1 MSQVNEFIRS
11 FDLIIFD
18 LDGTL
23 IDSHNQIEKAMN
35 QARIELGYGKSP
47 SGQIFEK
54 LGQPVY
60 ELFGDLD
67 LSPNLQE
74 QLISLFRSYLNKKI
88 EVHNQ
93 CFPNVIELLSL
104 IRANKIKIA
113 IATSKQTVMAEKVV
127 KNSLLVGNIDH
138 VQGTDGFAPKPN
150 PEVIQLCLHN
160 FPGHQAIMIGDR
172 TEDILAAKNA
182 GITSIGVAQSAHSE
196 SKLLSA
202 GAVQSFRNITQLLNW
217 FRD

>member
-1 MSQVNEFIRS
+1 MSQVNEFISS

-23 IDSHNQIEKAMN
+23 IDSHFQIEKAMN

-88 EVHNQ
+88 EVYNQ
-93 CFPNVIELLSL
+93 CFPSVIELLSI

-113 IATSKQTVMAEKVV
+113 IATSKQTMMAEKVV

-138 VQGTDGFAPKPN
+138 IQGTDGFPPKPN
-150 PEVIQLCLHN
+150 PEVIQMCLRN
-160 FPGHQAIMIGDR
+160 FPGYQAIMIGDR

-196 SKLLSA
+196 SKLLRA
-202 GAVQSFRNITQLLNW
+202 GAVRSFRNITQLLKWISN
-217 FRD
+217 

>member
-1 MSQVNEFIRS
+1 
-11 FDLIIFD
+11 
-18 LDGTL
+18 
-23 IDSHNQIEKAMN
+23 MN

-104 IRANKIKIA
+104 IRANKIKIVY
-113 IATSKQTVMAEKVV
+113 I
-127 KNSLLVGNIDH
+127 
-138 VQGTDGFAPKPN
+138 F
-150 PEVIQLCLHN
+150 
-160 FPGHQAIMIGDR
+160 
-172 TEDILAAKNA
+172 
-182 GITSIGVAQSAHSE
+182 
-196 SKLLSA
+196 
-202 GAVQSFRNITQLLNW
+202 
-217 FRD
+217 